1 MNKSLKKK
9 FNKIDVQHSEN
20 TIINIKNN
28 NVISND
34 ADITGFNSNDVFYK
48 EYINNPS
55 KYCKCLNCNYSTD
68 NISTK
73 ISIPLKY
80 CSGIFYIYGNYCSYE
95 CAARYILD
103 TYNDKNMWDIYS
115 LLNLYYNICN
125 NTIGEKVSPA
135 PSKLLLKEFGG
146 TMEIDEY
153 RITLNSHNIYDIY
166 QPPII
171 PIKHRSNLLENKTV
185 NENKHNFKLY
195 RKKPINTN
203 NSIYN
208 TMNLTVD
215 ESLNGPLNESIENTV
230 ESEDDIL

>member
-1 MNKSLKKK
+1 MNIQGKKK
-9 FNKIDVQHSEN
+9 FSKIDVQHSEN

-28 NVISND
+28 NVVNND
-34 ADITGFNSNDVFYK
+34 LSITGFNSNEVFYK
-48 EYINNPS
+48 EYISEPG
-55 KYCKCLNCNYSTD
+55 KDCKCLNCNYSINS
-68 NISTK
+68 NI

-103 TYNDKNMWDIYS
+103 TYNDKNIWEIYS

-215 ESLNGPLNESIENTV
+215 ESLNESIENTI